1 MGYVQEWQG
10 ILANL
15 DSKNPVLDGSTE
27 NFVTF
32 HIGELGFIMERHHFY
47 AAIYRQQ
54 STGLSLTGNART
66 VPYIHELL
74 NFEDRNVVMF
84 NLDELLMDLFHL
96 TDPGSIRVA
105 IIAGLGIFGEE
116 CRDVITGMLGDSYGG
131 CAGDAL
137 AFRISSDGA
146 IHGMAFSE
154 LRLLPVGL
162 RDFLAAKGIMACR
175 FVGESIE
182 YLIDPAVLALPSLSG
197 PAMEVES

>member
-1 MGYVQEWQG
+1 
-10 ILANL
+10 LANL
-15 DSKNPVLDGSTE
+15 DSKDPVLDGSTE

-32 HIGELGFIMERHHFY
+32 HIGELGFIMERRHFY
-47 AAIYRQQ
+47 AAIYRHQ
-54 STGLSLTGNART
+54 STGLSLSGNVHT
-66 VPYIHELL
+66 TPYIHELL
-74 NFEDRNVVMF
+74 NFDDRNVVMF

-105 IIAGLGIFGEE
+105 IIAGLGVFGEE
-116 CRDVITGMLGDSYGG
+116 CRDVVAGLLDASYAG

-146 IHGMAFSE
+146 IRGMAFSE
-154 LRLLPVGL
+154 LRLLPAGL
-162 RDFLAAKGIMACR
+162 RDCLAAKGILACR

-197 PAMEVES
+197 PAMEVE